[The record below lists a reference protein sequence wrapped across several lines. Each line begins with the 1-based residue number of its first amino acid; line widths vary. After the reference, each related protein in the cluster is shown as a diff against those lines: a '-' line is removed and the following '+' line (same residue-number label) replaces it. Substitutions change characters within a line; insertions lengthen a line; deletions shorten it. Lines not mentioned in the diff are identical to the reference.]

1 MIETITYQTPGGQ
14 DVSGYLARASGNSS
28 KSVVVV
34 QEWWGLNHQIRGV
47 ADCFSAAGFNALAP
61 DLYNGRV
68 TEDADEASH
77 MMDGLD
83 WAGAAGQDLRGAVQF
98 LKSSGGTAAVMGF
111 CLGGAL
117 AILAA
122 LKVPE
127 MDAGVCFYGIPPEEA
142 ADAKQISIPMQYHFA
157 SQDDWCT
164 PESVNVLEKKLKD
177 AHIDHELY
185 RYEAAHGFFN
195 GQREEIY
202 DADAANKSWNRML
215 KFLNETL

>member
-1 MIETITYQTPGGQ
+1 MTETIIFKTPDGQ
-14 DVSGYLARASGNSS
+14 DVSGYLARANDNS
-28 KSVVVV
+28 KKGIVVV
-34 QEWWGLNHQIRGV
+34 QEWWGLNQQIMGV
-47 ADCFSAAGFNALAP
+47 ADRFAAAGFNALAP

-83 WAGAAGQDLRGAVQF
+83 WTGAAEQDLRGALQF
-98 LKSSGGTAAVMGF
+98 LKSNGGTAAVMGF

-164 PESVNVLEKKLKD
+164 PESVNILEKKLKD

-195 GQREEIY
+195 EQREEIY
-202 DADAANKSWNRML
+202 DADAANQSWNRML